1 MSAARNSFPGGIPDS
16 FRPLLWSL
24 RWEDL
29 DPWEDRE
36 DIVMAAFNEGRIE
49 QVRWVIETYGK
60 NEIRSIF
67 SRRLMTEFH
76 PESRN
81 LASILIPGLAFR
93 HAR

>member
-1 MSAARNSFPGGIPDS
+1 MSEARNRPAGKIPDS

-24 RWEDL
+24 RWEGL

-36 DIVMAAFNEGRIE
+36 DIIMAAFNEGRIE
-49 QVRWVIETYGK
+49 QIRWVIETYGK
-60 NEIRSIF
+60 DEIRSIF

-81 LASILIPGLAFR
+81 LASVLIPGLAFR